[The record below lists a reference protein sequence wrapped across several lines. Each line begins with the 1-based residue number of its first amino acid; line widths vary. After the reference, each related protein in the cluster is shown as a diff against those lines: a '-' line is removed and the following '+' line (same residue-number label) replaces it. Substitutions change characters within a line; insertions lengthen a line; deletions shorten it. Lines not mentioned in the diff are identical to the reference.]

1 MMRAANDVADVL
13 GGFTLFADL
22 PRPRLE
28 AATHAFDEQMYTQ
41 GQRILRS
48 GFAGSGFHV
57 ILEGEAAVMIEDEE
71 RARLSKG
78 DFFGEISMLLD
89 EPPAADVVALG
100 PLRCLTIAGPDL
112 ERFLLE
118 HPTVMLRLL
127 QAEARRLRGAIR
139 WQS

>member
-1 MMRAANDVADVL
+1 MAAANEIADIL
-13 GGFTLFADL
+13 GTFTLFADL
-22 PRPRLE
+22 PRPKLE
-28 AATHAFDEQMYTQ
+28 ATTHAFDEQWYMQ
-41 GQRILRS
+41 GQRILRT

-57 ILEGEAAVMIEDEE
+57 ILEGDAAVMIEGEE
-71 RARLSKG
+71 RARLARG

-89 EPPAADVVALG
+89 EAPSADVVALG

-118 HPTVMLRLL
+118 HPPVMLRLL

>member
-1 MMRAANDVADVL
+1 MPPVAALADVL
-13 GGFTLFADL
+13 GSFTLFADL
-22 PRPRLE
+22 TRAQLE
-28 AATHAFDEQMYTQ
+28 AATHAFDEQMFTE
-41 GQRILRS
+41 GQRVLRA

-57 ILEGEAAVMIEDEE
+57 IVEGEAKVAIDGEE
-71 RARLSKG
+71 IARLSKG

-89 EPPAADVVALG
+89 EPPSADVVALG
-100 PLRCLTIAGPDL
+100 PLRCVTIAGPDL

-118 HPTVMLRLL
+118 HPRVMLRLL